1 MEQGLG
7 APLQGIVTG
16 ADQEAE
22 GDKLRGEVPYQLH
35 LTCGRDLFESACVSS
50 DLHLFSYN
58 QQLYKRKLPTCLT
71 AEGQNWKYST
81 KRVNIAVPP
90 LLFSSRPAGLQDW
103 AS

>member
-7 APLQGIVTG
+7 AQLQGIVTG

-58 QQLYKRKLPTCLT
+58 QQLYKRKLSTCLT

-90 LLFSSRPAGLQDW
+90 VQL
-103 AS
+103 